1 MISMKKGLAS
11 LMIVLMAFIIM
22 LGSSFSVAFA
32 ADPSGE
38 NPAEST
44 TSLEDYVQQN
54 ITAIND
60 YGVSF
65 GSQYWLRNY
74 FTVDQNQASTSNPE
88 QIVVNGSDGSSYT
101 LYLINGKTR
110 EQAEAQM
117 ATVLKNGATVDDV
130 SNITDGLK
138 IGADTAGA
146 TALLSGFAPIISL
159 VVGVIVVL
167 VTMGMTL
174 FTAFDIAY
182 IAFPVF
188 RNKCEEQKM
197 MGGNNIMTKKGANGE
212 SSLRF
217 VTDDAQY
224 AVSQG
229 TIESGKSPW
238 GIYFRK
244 RIMSYILLAIILF
257 ILLTGNISLIT
268 NIALNVVS
276 GIMNVLGGL
285 A

>member
-1 MISMKKGLAS
+1 MLKRVISLFMAVLTVLA
-11 LMIVLMAFIIM
+11 LACTTT
-22 LGSSFSVAFA
+22 AFA
-32 ADPSGE
+32 AEEAHTLPEDVESYIE
-38 NPAEST
+38 NS
-44 TSLEDYVQQN
+44 

-60 YGVSF
+60 SGVSF
-65 GSQYWLRNY
+65 SETWLRSWLTTDESKAQSLEDGGRQYNI
-74 FTVDQNQASTSNPE
+74 TL
-88 QIVVNGSDGSSYT
+88 GSSQGV
-101 LYLINGKTR
+101 LYIVRGKT
-110 EQAEAQM
+110 EEGLIEAVQKSVNN
-117 ATVLKNGATVDDV
+117 AATVDDV
-130 SNITDGLK
+130 STITDGLN
-138 IGADTAGA
+138 IGADTTGA

-197 MGGNNIMTKKGANGE
+197 NGTGYNVKKDSNGNV
-212 SSLRF
+212 SLRF

-224 AVSQG
+224 AVSEG
-229 TIESGKSPW
+229 TIENGKSPW

-244 RIMSYILLAIILF
+244 RVVSYVLLAIILF
-257 ILLTGNISLIT
+257 ILLTGNISMIT
-268 NIALNVVS
+268 NIALNIVS
-276 GIMNVLGGL
+276 GIMNVLSGL

>member
-1 MISMKKGLAS
+1 MLKRVISLFMAVLTVLA
-11 LMIVLMAFIIM
+11 MACTTT
-22 LGSSFSVAFA
+22 AFA
-32 ADPSGE
+32 AEEAHTLPEDVESYIE
-38 NPAEST
+38 NS
-44 TSLEDYVQQN
+44 

-60 YGVSF
+60 SGVSF
-65 GSQYWLRNY
+65 SETWLRSWLTTDESKAQSLEDGGRQYNI
-74 FTVDQNQASTSNPE
+74 TL
-88 QIVVNGSDGSSYT
+88 GSSQGV
-101 LYLINGKTR
+101 LYIVRGKT
-110 EQAEAQM
+110 EEGLIEAVQKSVNN
-117 ATVLKNGATVDDV
+117 AATVDDV

-197 MGGNNIMTKKGANGE
+197 NGTGYNVKKDSSGNV
-212 SSLRF
+212 SLRF

-224 AVSQG
+224 AVSEG
-229 TIESGKSPW
+229 TIENGKSPW

-244 RIMSYILLAIILF
+244 RIMSYVLLAIVLF

-268 NIALNVVS
+268 NIALNIVS
-276 GIMNVLGGL
+276 GIMNVLSGL

>member
-1 MISMKKGLAS
+1 MLKRVISLFMAVLTVLA
-11 LMIVLMAFIIM
+11 LACTTT
-22 LGSSFSVAFA
+22 AFA
-32 ADPSGE
+32 AEEAHTLPEDVESYIE
-38 NPAEST
+38 NS
-44 TSLEDYVQQN
+44 

-60 YGVSF
+60 SGVSF
-65 GSQYWLRNY
+65 SETWLRSWLTTDESKAQSLEDGGRQYNI
-74 FTVDQNQASTSNPE
+74 TL
-88 QIVVNGSDGSSYT
+88 GSSQGV
-101 LYLINGKTR
+101 LYIVRGKT
-110 EQAEAQM
+110 EEGLIEAVQKSVNN
-117 ATVLKNGATVDDV
+117 AATVDDV
-130 SNITDGLK
+130 STITDGLN

-197 MGGNNIMTKKGANGE
+197 NGTGYNVKKDSNGNV
-212 SSLRF
+212 SLRF

-224 AVSQG
+224 AVSEG
-229 TIESGKSPW
+229 TIENGKSPW

-244 RIMSYILLAIILF
+244 RIMSYVLLAIVLF

-268 NIALNVVS
+268 NIALNIVA
-276 GIMNVLGGL
+276 GIRNVLSGL

>member
-1 MISMKKGLAS
+1 MLKRVISLFMAVLTVLA
-11 LMIVLMAFIIM
+11 LACTTT
-22 LGSSFSVAFA
+22 AFA
-32 ADPSGE
+32 AEEAHTLPEDVESYIE
-38 NPAEST
+38 NS
-44 TSLEDYVQQN
+44 

-60 YGVSF
+60 SGVSF
-65 GSQYWLRNY
+65 SETWLRSWLTTDESKAQSLEDGGRQYNV
-74 FTVDQNQASTSNPE
+74 TL
-88 QIVVNGSDGSSYT
+88 GSSQGV
-101 LYLINGKTR
+101 LYIVRGKT
-110 EQAEAQM
+110 EEGLIEAVQKSVNN
-117 ATVLKNGATVDDV
+117 AATVDDV
-130 SNITDGLK
+130 STITDGLN

-197 MGGNNIMTKKGANGE
+197 NGTGYNVKKDSSGNV
-212 SSLRF
+212 SLRF

-224 AVSQG
+224 AVSEG
-229 TIESGKSPW
+229 TIENGKSPW

-244 RIMSYILLAIILF
+244 RIMSYVLLAIVLF

-268 NIALNVVS
+268 NIALNIVS
-276 GIMNVLGGL
+276 GIMNVLSGL

>member
-1 MISMKKGLAS
+1 MLKRVISLFMAVLTVLA
-11 LMIVLMAFIIM
+11 LACTTT
-22 LGSSFSVAFA
+22 AFA
-32 ADPSGE
+32 AEEAHTLPEDVESYIE
-38 NPAEST
+38 NS
-44 TSLEDYVQQN
+44 

-60 YGVSF
+60 SGVSF
-65 GSQYWLRNY
+65 SETWLRSWLTTDESKAQSLEDGGRQYNI
-74 FTVDQNQASTSNPE
+74 AL
-88 QIVVNGSDGSSYT
+88 GSSQGV
-101 LYLINGKTR
+101 LYIVRGKT
-110 EQAEAQM
+110 EEGLIEAVQKSVNN
-117 ATVLKNGATVDDV
+117 AATVDDV
-130 SNITDGLK
+130 STITDGLN

-197 MGGNNIMTKKGANGE
+197 NGTGYNVKKDSSGNV
-212 SSLRF
+212 SLRF

-224 AVSQG
+224 AVSEG
-229 TIESGKSPW
+229 TIENGKSPW

-244 RIMSYILLAIILF
+244 RIMSYVLLAIVLF

-268 NIALNVVS
+268 NIALNIVS
-276 GIMNVLGGL
+276 GIMNVLSGL

>member
-1 MISMKKGLAS
+1 MLKRVISLFMAVLTVLA
-11 LMIVLMAFIIM
+11 LACTTT
-22 LGSSFSVAFA
+22 AFA
-32 ADPSGE
+32 AEEAHTLPEDVESYIE
-38 NPAEST
+38 NS
-44 TSLEDYVQQN
+44 

-60 YGVSF
+60 SGVSF
-65 GSQYWLRNY
+65 SETWLRSWLTTDESKAQSLEDGGRQYNI
-74 FTVDQNQASTSNPE
+74 TL
-88 QIVVNGSDGSSYT
+88 GSSQGV
-101 LYLINGKTR
+101 LYIVRGKT
-110 EQAEAQM
+110 EEGLIEAVQKSVNN
-117 ATVLKNGATVDDV
+117 AATVDDV
-130 SNITDGLK
+130 STITDGLN

-197 MGGNNIMTKKGANGE
+197 NRTGYNVKKDSNGNV
-212 SSLRF
+212 SLRF

-224 AVSQG
+224 AVSEG
-229 TIESGKSPW
+229 TIENGKSPW

-244 RIMSYILLAIILF
+244 RIMSYVLLAIVLF

-268 NIALNVVS
+268 NIALNIVS
-276 GIMNVLGGL
+276 GIMNVLSGL

>member
-1 MISMKKGLAS
+1 MFKRVAS
-11 LMIVLMAFIIM
+11 LFMAVLTVLA
-22 LGSSFSVAFA
+22 LACTTTAFA
-32 ADPSGE
+32 AEETHTLPEDVESYIE
-38 NPAEST
+38 NS
-44 TSLEDYVQQN
+44 

-60 YGVSF
+60 SGVSF
-65 GSQYWLRNY
+65 YETWLRSWLTTDESKAQSLEDGGRQYNI
-74 FTVDQNQASTSNPE
+74 TL
-88 QIVVNGSDGSSYT
+88 GSSQGV
-101 LYLINGKTR
+101 LYIVRGKT
-110 EQAEAQM
+110 EEGLIEAVQKSVNN
-117 ATVLKNGATVDDV
+117 AATVDDV
-130 SNITDGLK
+130 STITDGLN

-197 MGGNNIMTKKGANGE
+197 NGTGYNVKKDSNGNV
-212 SSLRF
+212 SLRF

-224 AVSQG
+224 AVSEG
-229 TIESGKSPW
+229 TIENGKSPL

-244 RIMSYILLAIILF
+244 RIMSYVLLAIVLF

-268 NIALNVVS
+268 NIALNIVS
-276 GIMNVLGGL
+276 GIMNVLSGL

>member
-1 MISMKKGLAS
+1 MLKRVISLFMAVLTVLA
-11 LMIVLMAFIIM
+11 LACTTT
-22 LGSSFSVAFA
+22 AFA
-32 ADPSGE
+32 AEEAHTLPEDVESYIE
-38 NPAEST
+38 NS
-44 TSLEDYVQQN
+44 

-60 YGVSF
+60 SGVSF
-65 GSQYWLRNY
+65 SETWLRSWLTIDESKAQSLEDGGRQYNI
-74 FTVDQNQASTSNPE
+74 TL
-88 QIVVNGSDGSSYT
+88 GSSQGV
-101 LYLINGKTR
+101 LYIVRGKT
-110 EQAEAQM
+110 EEGLIEAVQKSVNN
-117 ATVLKNGATVDDV
+117 AATVDDV
-130 SNITDGLK
+130 STITDGLN

-197 MGGNNIMTKKGANGE
+197 NGTGYNVKKDSSGNV
-212 SSLRF
+212 SLRF

-224 AVSQG
+224 AVSEG
-229 TIESGKSPW
+229 TIENGKSPW

-244 RIMSYILLAIILF
+244 RIMSYVLLAIVLF

-268 NIALNVVS
+268 NIALNIVS
-276 GIMNVLGGL
+276 GIMNVLSGL

>member
-1 MISMKKGLAS
+1 MFKRVISLFIVVLTVLA
-11 LMIVLMAFIIM
+11 MACTTT
-22 LGSSFSVAFA
+22 AFA
-32 ADPSGE
+32 AEEAHTLPEDVESYIE
-38 NPAEST
+38 NS
-44 TSLEDYVQQN
+44 

-60 YGVSF
+60 SGVSF
-65 GSQYWLRNY
+65 SETWLRSWLTTDESKAQSLEDGGRQYNI
-74 FTVDQNQASTSNPE
+74 TL
-88 QIVVNGSDGSSYT
+88 GSSQGV
-101 LYLINGKTR
+101 LYIVRGKT
-110 EQAEAQM
+110 EEGLIEAVQKSVNN
-117 ATVLKNGATVDDV
+117 AATVDDV
-130 SNITDGLK
+130 STITDGLN

-197 MGGNNIMTKKGANGE
+197 NGTGYNVKKDSSGNV
-212 SSLRF
+212 SLRF

-224 AVSQG
+224 AVSEG
-229 TIESGKSPW
+229 TIENGKSPW

-244 RIMSYILLAIILF
+244 RIMSYVLLAIVLF
-257 ILLTGNISLIT
+257 ILLTGNISMIT
-268 NIALNVVS
+268 NIALNIVS
-276 GIMNVLGGL
+276 GIMNVLSGL

>member
-1 MISMKKGLAS
+1 MLKRVISLFMAVLTVLA
-11 LMIVLMAFIIM
+11 LACTTT
-22 LGSSFSVAFA
+22 AFA
-32 ADPSGE
+32 AEEAHTLPEDVESYIE
-38 NPAEST
+38 NS
-44 TSLEDYVQQN
+44 

-60 YGVSF
+60 SGVSF
-65 GSQYWLRNY
+65 SETWLRSWLTTDESKAQSLEDGGRQYNI
-74 FTVDQNQASTSNPE
+74 AL
-88 QIVVNGSDGSSYT
+88 GSSQGV
-101 LYLINGKTR
+101 LYIVRGKT
-110 EQAEAQM
+110 EEGLIEAVQKSVNN
-117 ATVLKNGATVDDV
+117 AATVDDV
-130 SNITDGLK
+130 STITDGLN

>member
-1 MISMKKGLAS
+1 MFKRVAS
-11 LMIVLMAFIIM
+11 LFMAVLIVLA
-22 LGSSFSVAFA
+22 LACTTTAFA
-32 ADPSGE
+32 AEEAHTLPEDVESYIE
-38 NPAEST
+38 NS
-44 TSLEDYVQQN
+44 

-60 YGVSF
+60 SGVSF
-65 GSQYWLRNY
+65 SETWLRSWLTIDESKAQSLEDGGRQYNV
-74 FTVDQNQASTSNPE
+74 TL
-88 QIVVNGSDGSSYT
+88 GSSQGV
-101 LYLINGKTR
+101 LYIVRGKT
-110 EQAEAQM
+110 EEGLIEAVQKSVNN
-117 ATVLKNGATVDDV
+117 AATVDDV
-130 SNITDGLK
+130 STITDGLN

-197 MGGNNIMTKKGANGE
+197 NGTGYNVKKDSNGNV
-212 SSLRF
+212 SLRF

-224 AVSQG
+224 AVSEG
-229 TIESGKSPW
+229 TIENGKSPW

-244 RIMSYILLAIILF
+244 GIMSYVLLAIVVF

-268 NIALNVVS
+268 NIALNIVS
-276 GIMNVLGGL
+276 GIMNVLSGL

>member
-1 MISMKKGLAS
+1 MFKRVAS
-11 LMIVLMAFIIM
+11 LFMAVLTVLA
-22 LGSSFSVAFA
+22 LACTTTAFA
-32 ADPSGE
+32 AEETHTLPEDVESYIE
-38 NPAEST
+38 NS
-44 TSLEDYVQQN
+44 

-60 YGVSF
+60 SGVSF
-65 GSQYWLRNY
+65 SETWLRSWLTTDESKAQSLEDGGRQYNV
-74 FTVDQNQASTSNPE
+74 TL
-88 QIVVNGSDGSSYT
+88 GSSQGV
-101 LYLINGKTR
+101 LYIVRGKT
-110 EQAEAQM
+110 EEGLIEAVQKSVNN
-117 ATVLKNGATVDDV
+117 AATVDDV
-130 SNITDGLK
+130 STITDGLN

-197 MGGNNIMTKKGANGE
+197 NGTGYNVKKDSSGNV
-212 SSLRF
+212 SLRF

-224 AVSQG
+224 AVSEG
-229 TIESGKSPW
+229 TIENGKSPW

-244 RIMSYILLAIILF
+244 RIMSYVLLAIVLF

-268 NIALNVVS
+268 NIALNIVS
-276 GIMNVLGGL
+276 GIMNVLSGL

>member
-1 MISMKKGLAS
+1 MLKRVISLFMAVLTVLA
-11 LMIVLMAFIIM
+11 LACTTT
-22 LGSSFSVAFA
+22 AFA
-32 ADPSGE
+32 AEEAHTLPEDVESYIE
-38 NPAEST
+38 NS
-44 TSLEDYVQQN
+44 

-60 YGVSF
+60 SGVSF
-65 GSQYWLRNY
+65 SETWLRSWLTTDESKAQSLEDGGRQYNI
-74 FTVDQNQASTSNPE
+74 TL
-88 QIVVNGSDGSSYT
+88 GSSQGV
-101 LYLINGKTR
+101 LYIVRGKT
-110 EQAEAQM
+110 EEGLIEAVQKSVNN
-117 ATVLKNGATVDDV
+117 AATVDDV
-130 SNITDGLK
+130 STITDGLN

-197 MGGNNIMTKKGANGE
+197 NGTGYNVKKDSSGNV
-212 SSLRF
+212 SLRF

-224 AVSQG
+224 AVSEG
-229 TIESGKSPW
+229 TIENGKSSW

-244 RIMSYILLAIILF
+244 RIMSYILLAIVLF
-257 ILLTGNISLIT
+257 ILLTGNISMIT
-268 NIALNVVS
+268 NIALNIVS
-276 GIMNVLGGL
+276 GIMNVLSGL

>member
-1 MISMKKGLAS
+1 MLKRVISLFMAVLTVLA
-11 LMIVLMAFIIM
+11 LACTTT
-22 LGSSFSVAFA
+22 AFA
-32 ADPSGE
+32 AEEAHTLPEDVESYIE
-38 NPAEST
+38 NS
-44 TSLEDYVQQN
+44 

-60 YGVSF
+60 SGVSF
-65 GSQYWLRNY
+65 SETWLRSWLTTDKSKAQSLEDGGRQYNI
-74 FTVDQNQASTSNPE
+74 TL
-88 QIVVNGSDGSSYT
+88 GSSQGV
-101 LYLINGKTR
+101 LYIVRGKT
-110 EQAEAQM
+110 EEGLIEAVQKSVNN
-117 ATVLKNGATVDDV
+117 AATVDDV
-130 SNITDGLK
+130 STITDGLN

-197 MGGNNIMTKKGANGE
+197 NGTGYNVKKDSNGNV
-212 SSLRF
+212 SLRF

-224 AVSQG
+224 AVSEG
-229 TIESGKSPW
+229 TIENGKSPW

-244 RIMSYILLAIILF
+244 RIMSYVLLAIVLF

-268 NIALNVVS
+268 NIALNIVS
-276 GIMNVLGGL
+276 GIMNVLSGL

>member
-1 MISMKKGLAS
+1 MFKRVAS
-11 LMIVLMAFIIM
+11 LFMAVLIVLA
-22 LGSSFSVAFA
+22 LACTTTAFA
-32 ADPSGE
+32 AEEAHTLPEDVESYIE
-38 NPAEST
+38 NS
-44 TSLEDYVQQN
+44 

-60 YGVSF
+60 SGVSF
-65 GSQYWLRNY
+65 SETWLRSWLTIDESKAQSLEDGGRQYNV
-74 FTVDQNQASTSNPE
+74 TL
-88 QIVVNGSDGSSYT
+88 GSSQGV
-101 LYLINGKTR
+101 LYIVRGKT
-110 EQAEAQM
+110 EEGLIEAVQKSVNN
-117 ATVLKNGATVDDV
+117 AATVDDV
-130 SNITDGLK
+130 STITDGLN

-197 MGGNNIMTKKGANGE
+197 NGTGYNVKKDSNGNV
-212 SSLRF
+212 SLRF

-224 AVSQG
+224 AVSEG
-229 TIESGKSPW
+229 TIENGKSPW

-244 RIMSYILLAIILF
+244 RIMSYVLLAIVLF

-268 NIALNVVS
+268 NIALNIVS
-276 GIMNVLGGL
+276 GIMNVLSGL

>member
-1 MISMKKGLAS
+1 MFKRVAS
-11 LMIVLMAFIIM
+11 LFMAVLIVLA
-22 LGSSFSVAFA
+22 LACTTTAFA
-32 ADPSGE
+32 AEEAHTLPEDVESYIE
-38 NPAEST
+38 NS
-44 TSLEDYVQQN
+44 

-60 YGVSF
+60 SGVSF
-65 GSQYWLRNY
+65 SETWLRSWLTTDESKAQSLEDGGRQYNI
-74 FTVDQNQASTSNPE
+74 TL
-88 QIVVNGSDGSSYT
+88 GSSQGV
-101 LYLINGKTR
+101 LYIVRGKT
-110 EQAEAQM
+110 EEGLIEAVQKSVNN
-117 ATVLKNGATVDDV
+117 AATVDDV
-130 SNITDGLK
+130 STITDGLN

-197 MGGNNIMTKKGANGE
+197 NGTGYNVKKDSNGNV
-212 SSLRF
+212 SLRF

-224 AVSQG
+224 AVSEG
-229 TIESGKSPW
+229 TIENGKSPW

-244 RIMSYILLAIILF
+244 RIMSYVLLAIVLF

-268 NIALNVVS
+268 NIALNIVS
-276 GIMNVLGGL
+276 GIMNVLSGL

>member
-1 MISMKKGLAS
+1 MLKRVISLFMAVLTVLA
-11 LMIVLMAFIIM
+11 LACTTT
-22 LGSSFSVAFA
+22 AFA
-32 ADPSGE
+32 AEEAHTLPEDVESYIE
-38 NPAEST
+38 NS
-44 TSLEDYVQQN
+44 

-60 YGVSF
+60 SGVSF
-65 GSQYWLRNY
+65 SETWLRSWLTIDESKAQSLEDGGRQYNV
-74 FTVDQNQASTSNPE
+74 TL
-88 QIVVNGSDGSSYT
+88 GSSQGV
-101 LYLINGKTR
+101 LYIVRGKT
-110 EQAEAQM
+110 EEGLIEAVQKSVNN
-117 ATVLKNGATVDDV
+117 AATVDDV
-130 SNITDGLK
+130 STITDGLN

-197 MGGNNIMTKKGANGE
+197 NGTGYNVKKDSNGNV
-212 SSLRF
+212 SLRF

-224 AVSQG
+224 AVSEG
-229 TIESGKSPW
+229 TIENGKSPW

-244 RIMSYILLAIILF
+244 RIMSYVLLAIVLF

-268 NIALNVVS
+268 NIALNIVS
-276 GIMNVLGGL
+276 GIMNVLSGL